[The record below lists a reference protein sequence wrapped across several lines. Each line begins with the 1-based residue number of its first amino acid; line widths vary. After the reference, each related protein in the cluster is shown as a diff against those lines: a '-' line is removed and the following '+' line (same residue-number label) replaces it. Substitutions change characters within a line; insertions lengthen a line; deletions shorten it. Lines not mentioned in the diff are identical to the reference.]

1 MLWKMFQSD
10 LDSKYLKQLEALSR
24 GVYRFATRQKS
35 SGSDYMR
42 KDSIAVLQQ
51 TIW

>member
-10 LDSKYLKQLEALSR
+10 LDSKYLKRLEAHLE
-24 GVYRFATRQKS
+24 VYRFATRQKS